1 MGLLGSARRFSDELA
16 PQPTE
21 KGAAGPHD
29 LSPRR
34 PLSPTYSADFIYLT
48 LPLYR
53 LFTSHIPLSMNA
65 DKKLADATATIM
77 EALGFRRVSDVS
89 GALGLDFRTSVPP
102 PPT

>member
-1 MGLLGSARRFSDELA
+1 MQEMEIRMGSNGQEEHAISGPEPSPVISVHAPSLA
-16 PQPTE
+16 HPQCQL
-21 KGAAGPHD
+21 H
-29 LSPRR
+29 L
-34 PLSPTYSADFIYLT
+34 YLP

-77 EALGFRRVSDVS
+77 GALGFSRVSDVS
-89 GALGLDFRTSVPP
+89 GELGLDIRTSVPP